1 MVKPNLVD
9 FSILERD
16 VSIGFK
22 NTFNSRI
29 NVILLLLFIITIGF
43 IFYISKKKYTKEE
56 EEMQTL
62 EQLNYILSKSEEYS
76 MDSKN
81 YINYSPI

>member
-16 VSIGFK
+16 VSIGFR
-22 NTFNSRI
+22 NTFNSRV